1 MVRKR
6 WDRRVRD
13 VMRIVKV
20 VKKVAIRRG
29 LDKRIR
35 RGRRGRL
42 SKHPA
47 YVYIQAMVL
56 KELCGGSLMEGEVLS
71 CMLLNKRIP
80 KSTLAYWEKHYC
92 WLLQIVLDALCT
104 MLDHLC
110 PNYQYTFLDSTEFT
124 NWHKQSVELFACVRI
139 TDSLVPVK
147 FKITRS
153 EENFVREIPKG
164 KGYAL
169 ADGAYDNWHTLNNLV
184 KKNYL
189 PMVKMTKR
197 NPRGFGARI
206 RNKIFSK
213 DIYRKRS
220 IGEGIFAA
228 LSNQFGDR
236 LKTKLIETTASRVLS
251 RCIIYSSKIY
261 LRLSL

>member
-1 MVRKR
+1 M
-6 WDRRVRD
+6 
-13 VMRIVKV
+13 
-20 VKKVAIRRG
+20 
-29 LDKRIR
+29 
-35 RGRRGRL
+35 
-42 SKHPA
+42 
-47 YVYIQAMVL
+47 
-56 KELCGGSLMEGEVLS
+56 
-71 CMLLNKRIP
+71 
-80 KSTLAYWEKHYC
+80 
-92 WLLQIVLDALCT
+92 
-104 MLDHLC
+104 
-110 PNYQYTFLDSTEFT
+110 
-124 NWHKQSVELFACVRI
+124 
-139 TDSLVPVK
+139 K

-164 KGYAL
+164 KGYVL